1 MKNIIK
7 SLAGGFLTFAL
18 IYLIGCFVAADF
30 NITHWTTEGRLFSGA
45 MGGILSLTMIATLVS
60 YYSENK

>member
-18 IYLIGCFVAADF
+18 IYLISCFVAADF
-30 NITHWTTEGRLFSGA
+30 NITHWTPAGRFFCGL
-45 MGGILSLTMIATLVS
+45 MGGVTSLTITAVS
-60 YYSENK
+60 LSFYEENK